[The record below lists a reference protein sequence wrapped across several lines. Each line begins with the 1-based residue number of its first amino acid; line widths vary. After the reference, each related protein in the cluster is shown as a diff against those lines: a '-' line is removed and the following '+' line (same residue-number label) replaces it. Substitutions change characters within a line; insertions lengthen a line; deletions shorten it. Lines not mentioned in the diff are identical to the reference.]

1 MKYCAKCGNE
11 LMDEAV
17 ICTKCGCAVQQI
29 STTAPAEKNKLISVS
44 SDKNSVCSW
53 IPLVFG
59 ILALVDAVL
68 FVLNYVAYL
77 WYFDVAGISVYPLLG
92 IITSIKYFKGE
103 NRTYSI
109 LGLIFSCVSVVI
121 KLIMVILYF
130 YVL

>member
-1 MKYCAKCGNE
+1 MKYCVKCGNQ

-29 STTAPAEKNKLISVS
+29 SATAPAEKTKLISVS
-44 SDKNSVCSW
+44 SDENSVCSW

-68 FVLNYVAYL
+68 FLL
-77 WYFDVAGISVYPLLG
+77 DFWYFDVVGTSACPLLG

-103 NRTYSI
+103 NRIYSI
-109 LGLIFSCVSVVI
+109 LGLIFSCVSIVI
-121 KLIMVILYF
+121 NIMAILYF
-130 YVL
+130 YV